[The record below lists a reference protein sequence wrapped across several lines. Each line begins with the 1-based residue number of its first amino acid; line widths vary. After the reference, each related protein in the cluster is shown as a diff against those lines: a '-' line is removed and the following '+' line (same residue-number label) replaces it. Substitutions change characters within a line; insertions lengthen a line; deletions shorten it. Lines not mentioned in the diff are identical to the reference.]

1 MFVLVVVGAL
11 LLILLVL
18 LDTFE
23 TIVLPRRISRR
34 FRLVSMFYRVTWFP
48 WSSIARRIEN
58 QGKRETYL
66 SLYGPL
72 SLLLLLSV
80 WAYALILGFGAL
92 YWALGS
98 TLIVENGHTSFGTD
112 LYMSGNTLFTL
123 GLGDVAPRTT
133 ATRIVT
139 VAEAGLGFAFLGLVI
154 GYLPVIYLAF
164 SRREANISL
173 LDARAGSPPTVC
185 TLFLRFGHFGQ
196 IEGSEANRLLYD
208 WERWAAELMESH
220 LSYPVLAYFRSQHQ
234 NQSWLAAL
242 TIVLDASVFMI
253 AGMDRIVAHQAHPT
267 FAIARRA
274 AVMLCQV
281 LDTPPRPPE
290 HDRLPPAEFATLY
303 DSLRT
308 AGIPLAEKQAVEQ
321 RLADLRNLYEPF
333 INALSELLLLPI
345 PPWIDPRSAKGWETS
360 TLV

>member
-1 MFVLVVVGAL
+1 MFVLVAIGAL

-18 LDTFE
+18 WDTFE
-23 TIVLPRRISRR
+23 TIVLPRRMNRR
-34 FRLVSMFYRVTWFP
+34 FRLVSMFYRVTWLP

-58 QGKRETYL
+58 RGHREAYL
-66 SLYGPL
+66 SLFGPL

-92 YWALGS
+92 HWALGS
-98 TLIVENGHTSFGTD
+98 ALIVESGQTSFGTD
-112 LYMSGNTLFTL
+112 LYISGTTLFTL

-133 ATRIVT
+133 AARIIT

-154 GYLPVIYLAF
+154 GYLPVIYQAF
-164 SRREANISL
+164 SRREVNTSL

-185 TLFLRFGHFGQ
+185 TVFLRFDHFGQ

-208 WERWAAELMESH
+208 WERWSADLMESH
-220 LSYPVLAYFRSQHQ
+220 VSNPVLAYFRSQYQ

-242 TIVLDASVFMI
+242 TFVLDASAFMI

-274 AVMLCQV
+274 AVALCQV
-281 LDTPPRPPE
+281 LDTPRRVPE
-290 HDRLPPAEFATLY
+290 RDRLSPAEFAKLY
-303 DSLRT
+303 DSLRA
-308 AGIPLAEKQAVEQ
+308 AGIPLAEKPAVEQ
-321 RLADLRNLYEPF
+321 RLTDLRGLYEPF
-333 INALSELLLLPI
+333 LNALSELLLLPL

-360 TLV
+360 TLT